1 MAGVTHEAQLGTA
14 GGIHPTALICVHPNQ
29 VNGQLEVTA
38 LDEFDDVGNLNVG
51 RKILWYS

>member
-1 MAGVTHEAQLGTA
+1 MARFIHEAQLGTA
-14 GGIHPTALICVHPNQ
+14 GGIHPTALIGVHPNQ
-29 VNGQLEVTA
+29 VNGQVTA